1 MATET
6 EPIDVVQED
15 DLRQQILR
23 EREAVEA
30 ERVAREQELDEES
43 LQLERE
49 LEEQIRGEFQY
60 LSPLIF

>member
-1 MATET
+1 MTVEI
-6 EPIDVVQED
+6 EPSGPAQED

-30 ERVAREQELDEES
+30 ERAAREQELDEES

-49 LEEQIRGEFQY
+49 LEEQIRGEY
-60 LSPLIF
+60 TY